1 MIKFNK
7 DFDKKEFFGELGMII
22 ALLAFAVFLMYELGK
37 ADEYRK
43 SAEVLCYYEDTAVE
57 FMTEDGNTWLVNVP
71 STEQYHVGD
80 EVTLTFK
87 NIGDDDNI
95 YNDEVVEVK

>member
-1 MIKFNK
+1 MENK
-7 DFDKKEFFGELGMII
+7 VKYLKELVLVLLGF
-22 ALLAFAVFLMYELGK
+22 ALVLIMVGLLNK
-37 ADEYRK
+37 SNNYRK
-43 SAEVLCYYEDTAVE
+43 QAEVFVTYEDTAVE

-87 NIGDDDNI
+87 NVGDDDNI
-95 YNDEVVEVK
+95 YNDEVVGIGK

>member
-1 MIKFNK
+1 MENK
-7 DFDKKEFFGELGMII
+7 TKYLKELVLVLLGF
-22 ALLAFAVFLMYELGK
+22 ALVLIMVGLLNK
-37 ADEYRK
+37 ANNYRK
-43 SAEVLCYYEDTAVE
+43 QAEVFVTYEDTAVE

-87 NIGDDDNI
+87 NVGDDDNI
-95 YNDEVVEVK
+95 YNDEVVEVR

>member
-1 MIKFNK
+1 MENK
-7 DFDKKEFFGELGMII
+7 TKYLKELVLVLLGF
-22 ALLAFAVFLMYELGK
+22 ALVLIMVGLLNK
-37 ADEYRK
+37 SNNYRK
-43 SAEVLCYYEDTAVE
+43 QAEVFVTYEDTAVE

-87 NIGDDDNI
+87 NIGDDSNI
-95 YNDEVVEVK
+95 YNDEVVGIGE

>member
-1 MIKFNK
+1 MENK
-7 DFDKKEFFGELGMII
+7 TKYLKELVLVLLGFALVII
-22 ALLAFAVFLMYELGK
+22 MVGLLNK
-37 ADEYRK
+37 SNNYRK
-43 SAEVLCYYEDTAVE
+43 QAEVFVTYEDTAVE

-87 NIGDDDNI
+87 NVGDDSNI
-95 YNDEVVEVK
+95 YNDEVVGIGE

>member
-1 MIKFNK
+1 MENK
-7 DFDKKEFFGELGMII
+7 TKYLKELALVLFGF
-22 ALLAFAVFLMYELGK
+22 ALVLIMVGLLNK
-37 ADEYRK
+37 SNNYRK
-43 SAEVLCYYEDTAVE
+43 QAEVFVTYEDTAVE

-95 YNDEVVEVK
+95 YNDEVVEVR

>member
-1 MIKFNK
+1 MENK
-7 DFDKKEFFGELGMII
+7 TKYLKELVLVLLGF
-22 ALLAFAVFLMYELGK
+22 ALVLIMVGLLNK
-37 ADEYRK
+37 ANNYRK
-43 SAEVLCYYEDTAVE
+43 QAEVFVTYEDTAVE

-87 NIGDDDNI
+87 NVGDDSNI
-95 YNDEVVEVK
+95 YNDEVVGIGQ

>member
-1 MIKFNK
+1 MENK
-7 DFDKKEFFGELGMII
+7 TKYLKELALVLLGF
-22 ALLAFAVFLMYELGK
+22 ALVLIMVGLLNK
-37 ADEYRK
+37 ANNYRK
-43 SAEVLCYYEDTAVE
+43 QAEVFVTYEDTAVE

-95 YNDEVVEVK
+95 YNDEVVGIGE

>member
-1 MIKFNK
+1 MENK
-7 DFDKKEFFGELGMII
+7 TKYLKELVLVLLGFALVII
-22 ALLAFAVFLMYELGK
+22 MVGLLNK
-37 ADEYRK
+37 SNNYRK
-43 SAEVLCYYEDTAVE
+43 QAEVFVTYEDTAVE

-95 YNDEVVEVK
+95 YNDEVVEVGYEHR

>member
-1 MIKFNK
+1 MENK
-7 DFDKKEFFGELGMII
+7 TKYLKELALVLLGF
-22 ALLAFAVFLMYELGK
+22 ALVLIMVGLLNK
-37 ADEYRK
+37 SNNYRK
-43 SAEVLCYYEDTAVE
+43 QAEVFVTYEDTAVE

-87 NIGDDDNI
+87 NVGDDSNI
-95 YNDEVVEVK
+95 YNDEVVEVR

>member
-1 MIKFNK
+1 MENKIKYVKELILVLLGFALVLMMVGLLNK
-7 DFDKKEFFGELGMII
+7 TNN
-22 ALLAFAVFLMYELGK
+22 
-37 ADEYRK
+37 YRK
-43 SAEVLCYYEDTAVE
+43 QAEVFVTYEDTAVE
-57 FMTEDGNTWLVNVP
+57 FMTEDGNTWLVDVP

-95 YNDEVVEVK
+95 YNDEVIGVGVNK

>member
-1 MIKFNK
+1 MENK
-7 DFDKKEFFGELGMII
+7 TKYLKELVLVLLGF
-22 ALLAFAVFLMYELGK
+22 ALVLIMVGLLNK
-37 ADEYRK
+37 SNNYRK
-43 SAEVLCYYEDTAVE
+43 QAEVFVTYEDTAVE

-87 NIGDDDNI
+87 NVGDDSNI
-95 YNDEVVEVK
+95 YNDEVVGVRYEHR

>member
-1 MIKFNK
+1 MENK
-7 DFDKKEFFGELGMII
+7 TKYLKELALVLLGF
-22 ALLAFAVFLMYELGK
+22 ALVLIMVGLLNK
-37 ADEYRK
+37 SNNYRK
-43 SAEVLCYYEDTAVE
+43 QAEVFVTYEDTAVE

-87 NIGDDDNI
+87 NIGDDSNI
-95 YNDEVVEVK
+95 YNDEVVGIGE

>member
-1 MIKFNK
+1 MENK
-7 DFDKKEFFGELGMII
+7 TKYLKELALVLLGF
-22 ALLAFAVFLMYELGK
+22 ALVLIMVGLLNK
-37 ADEYRK
+37 ANNYRK
-43 SAEVLCYYEDTAVE
+43 QAEVFVTYEDTAVE

-87 NIGDDDNI
+87 NVGDDDNI
-95 YNDEVVEVK
+95 YNDEVVEVR